1 MEKQQSKFDEIFEDI
16 FEVLQNPNFLICE
29 PFDFERED
37 EQRQEHRK
45 DETLAQEGVGQ
56 KVPKRLKPARE
67 HERIPEAIEAGR
79 EIAINR
85 QAELV
90 IHRPNG
96 QIRDKDSYGNDPC
109 PPRDSKH

>member
-1 MEKQQSKFDEIFEDI
+1 MPKKNVHVVPHSDDWAVKS
-16 FEVLQNPNFLICE
+16 
-29 PFDFERED
+29 
-37 EQRQEHRK
+37 
-45 DETLAQEGVGQ
+45 AGGQ
-56 KVPKRLKPARE
+56 KAASIHPTQT
-67 HERIPEAIEAGR
+67 EAIEAGR